1 MNGVMI
7 PEVSAGSNQ
16 VGASEMWTAQVICPS
31 GAASARLLPSA
42 LSEARRNTRS
52 PSNRVTRLMDV
63 LRRRSG
69 SFAGRRAKVNDRRV
83 RDPYMLT
90 SRGGEVG
97 SDAGSVRARERAVKT
112 RSGRLDC
119 SSAERDLSERREI
132 LPMTPGD
139 RQCRG

>member
-31 GAASARLLPSA
+31 GAASARLLQGA

-52 PSNRVTRLMDV
+52 PSNSLTRRMDV

-69 SFAGRRAKVNDRRV
+69 SFARTSREGDDRRV
-83 RDPYMLT
+83 RDPYIFT

-97 SDAGSVRARERAVKT
+97 SK
-112 RSGRLDC
+112 C
-119 SSAERDLSERREI
+119 
-132 LPMTPGD
+132 
-139 RQCRG
+139 RQP